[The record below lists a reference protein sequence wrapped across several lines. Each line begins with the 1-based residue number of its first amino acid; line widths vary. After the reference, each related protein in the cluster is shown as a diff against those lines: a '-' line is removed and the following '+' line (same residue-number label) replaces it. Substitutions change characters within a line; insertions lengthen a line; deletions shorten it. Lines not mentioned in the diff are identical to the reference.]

1 MVIFLVYGVTQQK
14 IVNERLS
21 IKILNQSY
29 SLVFYGMCCINI
41 KTPKNMVVLLLNF
54 FNKFSVTGYAPFLS

>member
-29 SLVFYGMCCINI
+29 SLVF
-41 KTPKNMVVLLLNF
+41 
-54 FNKFSVTGYAPFLS
+54 

>member
-29 SLVFYGMCCINI
+29 SLVFYGMYCINI